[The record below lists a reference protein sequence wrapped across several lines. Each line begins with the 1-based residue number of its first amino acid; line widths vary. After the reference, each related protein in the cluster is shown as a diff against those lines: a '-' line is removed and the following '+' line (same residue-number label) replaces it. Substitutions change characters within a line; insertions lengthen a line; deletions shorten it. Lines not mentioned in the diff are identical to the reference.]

1 MSTQTARPVVV
12 DGIDSLTFLTP
23 IIEKRRQIIAF
34 VILTSLAVGVYAFL
48 QPRKY
53 KAELSVTPVVN
64 NRASPALGGIAA
76 LAGATLQ
83 QGYQLTPAR
92 MVELI
97 KSRRVLAGVGMSTVS
112 PNGNT
117 TIIERVLDE
126 EYTRNDPE
134 EVEKHIERLLT
145 VVTNKETGTITVSVS
160 HRDSALARLIA
171 LRTVDSASQI
181 FVRTSKAQAQQ
192 LRVAQEARVDQTRQ
206 QLARAEEELREF
218 NFSNRATPAYS
229 QASVER
235 ARLQRNIMI
244 AEQVY
249 TQAATDQ
256 ESAFARELEATPTVV
271 VHDPLP
277 EVLSKVRK
285 RVVMKTA
292 IALTVSLLLACAW
305 VMIAEIYRRR
315 LAKQDDESVR
325 FQEAVASLPRLRRRR
340 TV

>member
-1 MSTQTARPVVV
+1 LSSQAGRPVIE

-23 IIEKRRQIIAF
+23 LLEKRRQIIAF
-34 VILTSLAVGVYAFL
+34 VILASLAVGAFAFL
-48 QPRKY
+48 RPRKY

-64 NRASPALGGIAA
+64 NRSTQGLGGIAA

-97 KSRRVLAGVGMSTVS
+97 RSRRVLSGVGMSPVS
-112 PNGNT
+112 PGSGAT
-117 TIIERVLDE
+117 VIERLLGE

-145 VVTNKETGTITVSVS
+145 VGANKETGTITVSVA
-160 HRDSALARLIA
+160 HRDSALARMIA
-171 LRTVDSASQI
+171 ARTVDSASQI

-192 LRVAQEARVDQTRQ
+192 LRIAQERRVAMARQ
-206 QLARAEEELREF
+206 QLANAEERLREF

-235 ARLQRNIMI
+235 TRLQRDISL
-244 AEQVY
+244 AEQVF
-249 TQAATDQ
+249 TQAASDQ

-277 EVLSKVRK
+277 DVLSKVRK
-285 RVVMKTA
+285 RVVMKTV
-292 IALTVSLLLACAW
+292 IAGVVSLLLACAW

-315 LAKQDDESVR
+315 LARQDNDSLR
-325 FQEAVASLPRLRRRR
+325 FREAVATLPRLGRRR

>member
-1 MSTQTARPVVV
+1 MSSPAGRPVIE

-23 IIEKRRQIIAF
+23 LLEKRRQIIAF
-34 VILTSLAVGVYAFL
+34 VILVSLAVGAFAFL
-48 QPRKY
+48 MPRKY

-64 NRASPALGGIAA
+64 NRSTQGLGGIAA

-97 KSRRVLAGVGMSTVS
+97 RSRRVLSSVGMSPMASGGGAMV
-112 PNGNT
+112 
-117 TIIERVLDE
+117 IERLLGE

-145 VVTNKETGTITVSVS
+145 VGANKETGTITVSVA
-160 HRDSALARLIA
+160 HRDSALARIIA
-171 LRTVDSASQI
+171 ARTVDSASQI

-192 LRVAQEARVDQTRQ
+192 LRIAQERRVAVARE
-206 QLARAEEELREF
+206 QLATAEERLREF

-235 ARLQRNIMI
+235 QRLQRDIML
-244 AEQVY
+244 AEQVF

-256 ESAFARELEATPTVV
+256 EGAFARELEATPTVV

-277 EVLSKVRK
+277 DVLSKVRK
-285 RVVMKTA
+285 RVVMKTV
-292 IALTVSLLLACAW
+292 IAGVVSLLLACAW

-315 LAKQDDESVR
+315 LARQDTDSLR
-325 FQEAVASLPRLRRRR
+325 FREAVATLPRLRRSR

>member
-1 MSTQTARPVVV
+1 M
-12 DGIDSLTFLTP
+12 G
-23 IIEKRRQIIAF
+23 
-34 VILTSLAVGVYAFL
+34 
-48 QPRKY
+48 
-53 KAELSVTPVVN
+53 
-64 NRASPALGGIAA
+64 
-76 LAGATLQ
+76 
-83 QGYQLTPAR
+83 
-92 MVELI
+92 
-97 KSRRVLAGVGMSTVS
+97 
-112 PNGNT
+112 
-117 TIIERVLDE
+117 
-126 EYTRNDPE
+126 
-134 EVEKHIERLLT
+134 
-145 VVTNKETGTITVSVS
+145 
-160 HRDSALARLIA
+160 
-171 LRTVDSASQI
+171 
-181 FVRTSKAQAQQ
+181 
-192 LRVAQEARVDQTRQ
+192 QTRQ

-277 EVLSKVRK
+277 DVLSKVRK

-292 IALTVSLLLACAW
+292 ITLIVSLLLACAW